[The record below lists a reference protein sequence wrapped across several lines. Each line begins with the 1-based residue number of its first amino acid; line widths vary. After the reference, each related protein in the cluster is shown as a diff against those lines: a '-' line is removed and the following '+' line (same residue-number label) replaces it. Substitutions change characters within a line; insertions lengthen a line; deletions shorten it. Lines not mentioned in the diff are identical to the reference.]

1 MPVAGLVTKLYL
13 SLRPH
18 GLQPARLLCPWD
30 FPRKNTGVG
39 CHFLLDPEIKPPSP
53 VLQADS
59 LLLSLHGNPHYKYT
73 YLSIKSHSFL
83 HASMQ
88 QVCTEH
94 LTLTVFKGLVIEK

>member
-13 SLRPH
+13 SLRSH

-59 LLLSLHGNPHYKYT
+59 LLLSRHGNPHYKYT

-88 QVCTEH
+88 QVYTEH

>member
-59 LLLSLHGNPHYKYT
+59 LLLSRHGNPHYKYT

-83 HASMQ
+83 HASIQ
-88 QVCTEH
+88 QVYTEH